1 MTSAAISSGMC
12 NLKYSRFPIRFLGI
26 PGSEASKAPA
36 FILSLRPT
44 ATRQKGRDFMRKFK
58 TSEDNRT
65 NYIYYFNDGSK
76 CVITPGEDGEN
87 TTIIAQ
93 LHKMDDEQ
101 LDADCCEE
109 YHCPVHY
116 QVYSNGEGEDAD
128 DRNPYLCDTASD
140 PLEQMLASINEQE
153 YSEKLDRLKETLTI
167 LTDLQ
172 RDTIYKKFYR
182 NMSNVNI
189 AAEEGVSEAAI
200 RNRLK
205 KIFANLAKKI

>member
-1 MTSAAISSGMC
+1 MQFEVPPGFLYA
-12 NLKYSRFPIRFLGI
+12 FLGI

-36 FILSLRPT
+36 LILSLRPT

-58 TSEDNRT
+58 TAADNRT
-65 NYIYYFNDGSK
+65 NYIYYFDDGSK
-76 CVITPGEDGEN
+76 CVITPGENGEN
-87 TTIIAQ
+87 ITIIAQ
-93 LHKMDDEQ
+93 LHAMDDEQ
-101 LDADCCEE
+101 LDADRCEE

-116 QVYSNGEGEDAD
+116 QAYSDGEGEDAG
-128 DRNPYLCDTASD
+128 DRNPYLCDTAAD

-153 YSEKLDRLKETLTI
+153 HSEKLDRLKAALTT

-182 NMSNVNI
+182 NMSNVDI

>member
-1 MTSAAISSGMC
+1 
-12 NLKYSRFPIRFLGI
+12 
-26 PGSEASKAPA
+26 
-36 FILSLRPT
+36 
-44 ATRQKGRDFMRKFK
+44 MRKFK

-65 NYIYYFNDGSK
+65 NYIYYTAEGKKQVIKPGMVGNDGK
-76 CVITPGEDGEN
+76 AITEEMI
-87 TTIIAQ
+87 TI

-101 LDADCCEE
+101 VDADRREE

-116 QVYSNGEGEDAD
+116 QAYSDGEGEDAD
-128 DRNPYLCDTASD
+128 DRNPYLCDTAAD

-153 YSEKLDRLKETLTI
+153 HSDRLDRLKAALTT

-182 NMSNVNI
+182 NMSNVDI

>member
-1 MTSAAISSGMC
+1 
-12 NLKYSRFPIRFLGI
+12 
-26 PGSEASKAPA
+26 
-36 FILSLRPT
+36 
-44 ATRQKGRDFMRKFK
+44 MRKFK

-65 NYIYYFNDGSK
+65 NYIYYFDDGSK
-76 CVITPGEDGEN
+76 CVITPGENGEN
-87 TTIIAQ
+87 TTIITK
-93 LHKMDDEQ
+93 LHAMDDEQ
-101 LDADCCEE
+101 LDADRREE

-116 QVYSNGEGEDAD
+116 QAYSDGEGEDAD
-128 DRNPYLCDTASD
+128 DRNPYLCDTAAD

-153 YSEKLDRLKETLTI
+153 HSEKVNKLKAALIT

-172 RDTIYKKFYR
+172 KNTVYKKFYR
-182 NMSNVNI
+182 NMSNVDI

>member
-1 MTSAAISSGMC
+1 
-12 NLKYSRFPIRFLGI
+12 
-26 PGSEASKAPA
+26 
-36 FILSLRPT
+36 
-44 ATRQKGRDFMRKFK
+44 MRKFK
-58 TSEDNRT
+58 AAEENRT

-93 LHKMDDEQ
+93 LHAMDDEQ
-101 LDADCCEE
+101 VDADRREE

-116 QVYSNGEGEDAD
+116 LAYSDGEGEDAD
-128 DRNPYLCDTASD
+128 DRNPYLCNTAAD
-140 PLEQMLASINEQE
+140 PLEQMLVSINEQE
-153 YSEKLDRLKETLTI
+153 HSEKVDRLKAALTT

-172 RDTIYKKFYR
+172 RDTIHKKFYH
-182 NMSNVNI
+182 NMSNVDI

>member
-1 MTSAAISSGMC
+1 
-12 NLKYSRFPIRFLGI
+12 
-26 PGSEASKAPA
+26 
-36 FILSLRPT
+36 
-44 ATRQKGRDFMRKFK
+44 MRKFK
-58 TSEDNRT
+58 TAEENRT
-65 NYIYYFNDGSK
+65 NYINDGSK

-93 LHKMDDEQ
+93 LHAMDDEQ
-101 LDADCCEE
+101 VDADRREE

-116 QVYSNGEGEDAD
+116 LAYSDGEGEDAD
-128 DRNPYLCDTASD
+128 DRNPYLCDTAAD

-153 YSEKLDRLKETLTI
+153 HSEKLDRLKAALTT

-172 RDTIYKKFYR
+172 RDTIHKKFYH
-182 NMSNVNI
+182 NMSNVDI